1 MYMPKVIEL
10 ICIAKFI
17 PTILQIQ
24 PSIRSTIACL
34 SFPAFAEFSELMTH
48 NFY

>member
-24 PSIRSTIACL
+24 PSIQV
-34 SFPAFAEFSELMTH
+34 
-48 NFY
+48 YQV